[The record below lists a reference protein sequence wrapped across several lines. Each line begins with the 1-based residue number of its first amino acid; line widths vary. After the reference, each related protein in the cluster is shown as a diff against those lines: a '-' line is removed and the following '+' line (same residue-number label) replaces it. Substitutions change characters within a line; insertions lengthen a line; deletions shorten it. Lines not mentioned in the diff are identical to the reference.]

1 MTKEVGLIGY
11 PLGHS
16 VSPLFQQAAF
26 DYLGLD
32 VHYELWQTERAQLPR
47 VVGMIRQPS
56 KLGANVTVP
65 YKEAVLPLLDEL
77 DDLALEIGAVNT
89 IVNRGGRLVGYNT
102 DAGGFLQALRREGRF
117 DPLGRSVVV
126 IGAGGVARAVS
137 FVLVRA
143 GAKSLVIADIIAER
157 AHGLV
162 SDLERSLAGAL
173 ESGSRSCVDALGMR
187 RIASPERPGAPVA
200 EIRALSRSSEAKV
213 YVSEPQTQFG
223 RELRKLRL
231 DAGYSQARL
240 AESLNTA
247 TSYISQL
254 ETGKRMP
261 TLRIIRRL
269 SPFLGVAPSYLL
281 KKVGMVEMNL
291 ADALLGCDL
300 LVNCTPIGMKH
311 SAAEGQSPLAEE
323 LIPEQAL
330 IYDVVYNP
338 VETPLLIDAKKIGAR
353 TLGGLGMLVYQGAAA
368 FELWTGIEAPTDI
381 MFKEARKGLTIE

>member
-32 VHYELWQTERAQLPR
+32 VHYKLWQTERAQLPR

-137 FVLVRA
+137 LVLVRA
-143 GAKSLVIADIIAER
+143 GAKSLVITDIIAER

-187 RIASPERPGAPVA
+187 GIASPERPGAPVP
-200 EIRALSRSSEAKV
+200 EIRALSRSSEARV

-240 AESLNTA
+240 AESVNTA

-261 TLRIIRRL
+261 TLRVIRRL
-269 SPFLGVAPSYLL
+269 SPFLGVTPSYLL
-281 KKVGMVEMNL
+281 GKVGMVEMNL

-300 LVNCTPIGMKH
+300 LVNCTPMGMKH

>member
-1 MTKEVGLIGY
+1 
-11 PLGHS
+11 
-16 VSPLFQQAAF
+16 
-26 DYLGLD
+26 
-32 VHYELWQTERAQLPR
+32 
-47 VVGMIRQPS
+47 MIRQPS

-77 DDLALEIGAVNT
+77 DDLALEVGAVNT

-143 GAKSLVIADIIAER
+143 GAKSLVITDIIAER

-162 SDLERSLAGAL
+162 SDLERSLARAL

-200 EIRALSRSSEAKV
+200 EIRALSRSSEARV

-240 AESLNTA
+240 AESVNTA

-269 SPFLGVAPSYLL
+269 SPFLGVTPDYLL
-281 KKVGMVEMNL
+281 RKVGMVEMNL

-300 LVNCTPIGMKH
+300 LVNCTPMGMKH

-338 VETPLLIDAKKIGAR
+338 VETPLLIDAKRIGAR